1 MGKKIEYETKQDALF
16 KLRYLQKN
24 PHGKKVPVR
33 IYYDHNVNKWCMTS
47 RDENFLKPP
56 TLSELL
62 ELVFGYVEDVGAE
75 EDRLKLKRFRKYL
88 ELSCNKKSN

>member
-1 MGKKIEYETKQDALF
+1 MAKKIEYESKQDALF

-33 IYYDHNVNKWCMTS
+33 IYYDDKVGKWQMTS
-47 RDENFLKPP
+47 REEKFLKPP
-56 TLSELL
+56 TLIELL

-75 EDRLKLKRFRKYL
+75 EDRLKLKRFRKYMQ
-88 ELSCNKKSN
+88 LSCNKKSN